1 MEYLKAVIVDDE
13 KRVVHTIETLLSE
26 NFPEIQIVGSAGTVK
41 AATSILKSRTTDI
54 LFLDIELP
62 DGTGFDILKSIPSI
76 DFKII
81 FVTGHDEFALK
92 AIKLS
97 AFDYLLKP
105 IDKNELKATIE
116 RAKVLILHDEELMKL
131 KALQENLDQKKQP
144 KRIILKTAESIHF
157 VAVAEIVRAEADSN
171 YTRFFLSGGK
181 KILVSKTLKEFVNL
195 LEYSGM
201 IRVHQSHLVNVEF
214 IDRIVK
220 TDGGYIVLKNGT
232 ELPVSPI
239 LKKTVIEK
247 IKEFLTD

>member
-26 NFPEIQIVGSAGTVK
+26 NFPEIQIIGSAGTVK
-41 AATSILKSRTTDI
+41 AATSLLKSRTTDI

-62 DGTGFDILKSIPSI
+62 DGTGFDILTSIPKI
-76 DFKII
+76 DFKVI

-116 RAKVLILHDEELMKL
+116 RAREMILHDEEVMKL
-131 KALQENLDQKKQP
+131 KALQENLNQKKQP

-157 VAVAEIVRAEADSN
+157 VAIAEIIRAEADSN

-181 KILVSKTLKEFVNL
+181 KIMVSRTLKEFVNL

-220 TDGGYIVLKNGT
+220 TDGGYIVLKDGS
-232 ELPVSPI
+232 EIPVSPT